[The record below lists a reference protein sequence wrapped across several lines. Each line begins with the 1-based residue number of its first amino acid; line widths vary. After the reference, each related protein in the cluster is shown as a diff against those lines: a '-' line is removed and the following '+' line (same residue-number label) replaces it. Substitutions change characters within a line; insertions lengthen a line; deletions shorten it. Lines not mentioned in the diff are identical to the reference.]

1 MRIGKKMKR
10 LLSFGLAAITVVSLG
25 VGSIAP
31 RQVLASEETGG
42 GMDDTTGGVAEDE
55 TLSPENEI
63 NLRMIVTSDIHG
75 QMTSMDYENGRKNS
89 HGGLEKLLTGVREA
103 RQEVREANSFTFD
116 LGDILYDYTTEN
128 IFITDSTALQ
138 PVWQAYKMMEYDAFT
153 LGNHDFDYGFDYIMD
168 QLLQAGMTDQCV
180 VSNLWKTSSGSY
192 PFRETMMLDRMVEAE
207 DGSRVLIRIG
217 VIGETI
223 PTLSQK
229 TEVMTGQ
236 LTTEGMVKNV
246 EKKAKKLK
254 EEGADLI
261 VVLAHS
267 GFGKEEPEELDENT
281 AYALTKLPEVDVVFA
296 GHEHKVFPGGNGD
309 EIVYALPNTDPENA
323 LVNGKPLVMPGSRG
337 DQYGV
342 VDLKCEL
349 RDENLIVV
357 ASHSEVRDAD
367 IFVDSAPEITEELYG
382 SFLQMFQEH
391 YTKKIAT
398 IEKGITY
405 HNYFGMIQDN
415 SALQLVNSAKLA
427 YAMKFQNSPN
437 GAAYADLPVVA
448 SSGYS
453 YYGQTSDTDYITIDP
468 EEDASN
474 FIRVSGS
481 ITGADIKAMQTYHAY
496 IVLYQITGAQLKE
509 YIEWSA
515 SAYATLWEEPD
526 WDYVLPPLFSAGWRE
541 DWSNFRIFDGVEYTI
556 DPSVAPRYDVSGKKI
571 NDTSRITSLTING
584 VPVKPDDTMI
594 LACDKILKPTE
605 ANQDI
610 VKKQLLGG
618 YVSSQNFFISWLEE
632 RAKAGNIAVTADNN
646 WSVKLPE
653 NYVFLTE
660 GTEEASQFLAQESWY
675 VNTLS
680 VDGGSKYYCG
690 NFRPSIDMT
699 GPNLVVTPNVTI
711 PTERNVVLSVKAN
724 DANGMK
730 SLQYYKG
737 DAEKDPLVWEKA
749 PEVTDGKVTATENG
763 MYSFRAEDN
772 RGNITVTKVVVDNI
786 DKEILQV
793 PTVNTYSNRM
803 ASIKGSATPE
813 ATVYIKASGKT
824 YSTKVEKD
832 GSFAYALPNQPSGEK
847 LELYVKDRAGRVSDT
862 VTVQVKRTGPNRP
875 TISVTIKNTHTV
887 VKGKLKD
894 EDALPIAMIGSA
906 VYGTKDSLNRYRYSE
921 LYDEKLEMIKTTVK
935 ISKGVYTIKVP
946 IPEIGETVTIYTV
959 DSLLRASRKRSMK
972 VVEGGPNKPTVYLP
986 SSAERQIKGEVVPLK
1001 AKECYG
1007 VTVTVGERSYT
1018 GQTEPDGSFCVETGK
1033 MNPGDSVEVVLYDLG
1048 VEEPRKSAPTAV
1060 QVADYQEYE
1069 TGSIVFDTVTE
1080 GDSAVKG
1087 FYRPN
1092 ASLTLILDTSR
1103 YEGVCDGN
1111 GRFEIEVKNRIFL
1124 SSLLFVVAREKDGS
1138 LQSVA
1143 KAQIQPSGSQPGG
1156 GDTGTGTEPG
1166 GGNAGTGT
1174 EPGTGDT
1181 GTGTEPGGGNSGAGT
1196 EPGTGDTGTD
1206 MNPGAG
1212 ETGAGASEPTG
1223 TGSNP

>member
-10 LLSFGLAAITVVSLG
+10 LLSLGLAAITVVSLG
-25 VGSIAP
+25 VGSFTP
-31 RQVLASEETGG
+31 GQVFASEGITDNSEVTGDAIE
-42 GMDDTTGGVAEDE
+42 DDV
-55 TLSPENEI
+55 LSPENEI

-75 QMTSMDYENGRKNS
+75 QMTSMDYENGRSNS
-89 HGGLEKLLTGVREA
+89 HGGIEKLLTGVREA
-103 RQEVREANSFTFD
+103 RQEVRETNSFTFD

-168 QLLQAGMTDQCV
+168 QLLQAGMTDNCV
-180 VSNLWKTSSGSY
+180 VSNLWKTASGSY
-192 PFRETMMLDRMVEAE
+192 PFQETMMLDRMVEAE
-207 DGSRVLIRIG
+207 DGSRVLIRVG

-246 EKKAKKLK
+246 EKKAKILK

-267 GFGKEEPEELDENT
+267 GFGVEEPGDLDENT
-281 AYALTKLPEVDVVFA
+281 AYALTKIPEVDVVFA

-309 EIVYALPNTDPENA
+309 EAVYALPNTDPENA

-337 DQYGV
+337 DQYGI

-349 RDENLIVV
+349 KDEDLIVL
-357 ASHSEVRDAD
+357 SSQSEVRDAD
-367 IFVDSAPEITEELYG
+367 IFMDSAPEITEDLYG
-382 SFLQMFQEH
+382 SFLAMFKEH

-427 YAMKFQNSPN
+427 YAMKFQSSLN
-437 GAAYADLPVVA
+437 GKAYADLPVVA

-453 YYGQTSDTDYITIDP
+453 YYGQTSDTDYITVDP

-515 SAYATLWEEPD
+515 SAYATIGEEPD

-556 DPSVAPRYDVSGKKI
+556 DPSVAPRYDVTGKKI
-571 NDTSRITSLTING
+571 NNTNRVTSLTING
-584 VPVKPDDTMI
+584 VPVKSDDLMI

-605 ANQDI
+605 ANQDV

-632 RAKAGNIAVTADNN
+632 QAKAGNIAVTADNN

-660 GTEEASQFLAQESWY
+660 GSEEATQFLTQESWY
-675 VNTLS
+675 VNTIS
-680 VDGGSKYYCG
+680 VEGGGSYYCG
-690 NFRPSIDMT
+690 NFKPSTDTT
-699 GPNLVVTPNVTI
+699 GPNLVVTPNVTV
-711 PTERNVVLSVKAN
+711 PTESNVILAVKAN
-724 DANGMK
+724 DASGLK

-737 DAEKDPLVWEKA
+737 DAGKDPSVWEKA
-749 PEVTDGKVTATENG
+749 PSVKDGKVTVAENG
-763 MYSFRAEDN
+763 TYSFRAEDN
-772 RGNITVTKVVVDNI
+772 QGNVTVTKIVVDNI
-786 DKEILQV
+786 DKEILQI

-803 ASIKGSATPE
+803 ASIKGAATPN

-824 YSTKVEKD
+824 YSTKVEQD

-847 LELYVKDRAGRVSDT
+847 LELYVKDSTGRMSET

-894 EDALPIAMIGSA
+894 EDALPIAMIGST
-906 VYGTKDSLNRYRYSE
+906 VYGTKESLERYRYSE

-946 IPEIGETVTIYTV
+946 IPDIGETVTIYTV

-1001 AKECYG
+1001 KGECYRVA
-1007 VTVTVGERSYT
+1007 VTIGERSYT
-1018 GQTEPDGSFCVETGK
+1018 GQTEVDGSFCVETGK

-1048 VEEPRKSAPTAV
+1048 VEEPRKSAPTTQTV
-1060 QVADYQEYE
+1060 IDYQEYE
-1069 TGSIVFDTVTE
+1069 TGSIIVDTVTE
-1080 GDSAVKG
+1080 GDTFVKG

-1092 ASLTLILDTSR
+1092 ASLTLLLDTSR
-1103 YEGVCDGN
+1103 YEATCDEN

-1124 SSLLFVVAREKDGS
+1124 SSLLFIVAREKDGS
-1138 LQSVA
+1138 LQAIA
-1143 KAQIQPSGSQPGG
+1143 KVQIQPSGGQTDSGNTE
-1156 GDTGTGTEPG
+1156 GDTQPDTEGTETDESGTGTQPDNGEQEPNG
-1166 GGNAGTGT
+1166 SEPA
-1174 EPGTGDT
+1174 PGTTSDGYPM
-1181 GTGTEPGGGNSGAGT
+1181 E
-1196 EPGTGDTGTD
+1196 
-1206 MNPGAG
+1206 
-1212 ETGAGASEPTG
+1212 
-1223 TGSNP
+1223 